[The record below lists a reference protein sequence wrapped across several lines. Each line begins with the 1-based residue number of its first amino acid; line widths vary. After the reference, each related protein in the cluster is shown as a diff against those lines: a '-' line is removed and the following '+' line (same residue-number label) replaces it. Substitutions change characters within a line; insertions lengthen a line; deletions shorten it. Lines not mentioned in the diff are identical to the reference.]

1 MTKKKKV
8 AIILPICIILLLGI
22 AVGIY
27 FGLFYNKDERND
39 YYFTFSDG
47 IVIACIFDPIRYIPE
62 IEIPSSYSIDEQGH
76 TVKGDDYVVTGIG
89 VGVFK
94 NETTGIGKIILPNT
108 IKTIE
113 REAFSDFYGEI
124 ILSSGIESIGDR
136 AFYKTHIQTFDF
148 TNVKSI
154 GDEAFAS
161 SNIREANFSSTLESL
176 GTDVFADCNNLSEVN
191 IDQNNLNYSSEQGV
205 LYNKDKTELILYPEN
220 KQDISFQIP
229 QTVTKICERAFK
241 SNSYLQSIT
250 LSDEGLLSI
259 ENEAFYRCSAL
270 TSIKIP
276 ITCSSIGDFAFY
288 DCSNLTKVDSENISQ
303 ISIGQSAFENCYK
316 LNDFKPSQII
326 SLGNR
331 AFYNCQSL
339 MSIKLTYDLLK
350 FGANSFTNAPIIYN
364 TYENGQYL
372 GDESNPYR
380 YLVSIID
387 KDVSTFTIKDGCVS
401 ICNNTFEGC
410 NDLYSVTFPTSLQV
424 IGDSAFKNCSTL
436 YIVKAD
442 DTRPAIQSIGSYAF
456 YGCEKLTSV
465 EVGQFLAKKIEPYT
479 FYNCLSLED
488 FFISNVVQIIDS
500 YAFYNC
506 KNLLTTF
513 HIADSLETI
522 GSSAFER
529 CELLERLFFPKTL
542 KNIEASAFKG
552 CNRLSSIQI
561 PQNVTTIGS
570 SAFEG
575 CELLEYVL
583 LLSDNLKSIEA
594 STFKGCKALIQVSF
608 GDSLET
614 IGSSAFEGC
623 GVLER
628 LYIPGSL
635 KNTFPESLKNIG
647 DYAFKG
653 CNVLSS
659 IKIPQNVTTIGSN
672 AFENCNNLTEI
683 TIESETIY
691 SMVDNYNCGRLL
703 ANATTIKVYE
713 SFIQAGIAN
722 LYIIQ
727 NFPVNE
733 TNGEYRI
740 FKKA

>member
-22 AVGIY
+22 ALGIY
-27 FGLFYNKDERND
+27 FGLFYNKDD
-39 YYFTFSDG
+39 KSYYFTFSNG
-47 IVIACIFDPIRYIPE
+47 ILISFSRDDSSEYIDKL
-62 IEIPSSYSIDEQGH
+62 EIPSSYSIDEQGH
-76 TVKGDDYVVTGIG
+76 TVEGDDYVVTGIG
-89 VGVFK
+89 YSVFK
-94 NETTGIGKIILPNT
+94 DEIGIGEIVLPDT
-108 IKTIE
+108 IKTIGN
-113 REAFSDFYGEI
+113 EAFSGFWGKI
-124 ILSSGIESIGDR
+124 NLPTSLESIGDK
-136 AFYKTHIQTFDF
+136 AFYNTSIT
-148 TNVKSI
+148 TINLPSVKSI
-154 GDEAFAS
+154 GNEAFAS
-161 SNIREANFSSTLESL
+161 SGLEEANFSSTLESL
-176 GTDVFADCNNLSEVN
+176 GTDVFADCFYFSQIN
-191 IDQNNLNYSSEQGV
+191 IDENNPNYSSDQGV
-205 LYNKDKTELILYPEN
+205 LYNKDKTELLIYPRN
-220 KQDISFQIP
+220 KQDTSFQVP

-241 SNSYLQSIT
+241 YNSYLQSIV
-250 LSDEGLLSI
+250 LSDQGLLSI
-259 ENEAFYRCSAL
+259 ENDAFYNCSAL

-276 ITCSSIGDFAFY
+276 TTCSSIGDFAFY
-288 DCSNLTKVDSENISQ
+288 GCSNLTIVDSENISQ

-316 LNDFKPSQII
+316 LNDFKPNHII
-326 SLGNR
+326 SLGER
-331 AFYNCQSL
+331 AFYNCRLLMIINLSNNYLEFGQSV
-339 MSIKLTYDLLK
+339 
-350 FGANSFTNAPIIYN
+350 FTNTSIIYN
-364 TYENGQYL
+364 TYQNGQYL

-522 GSSAFER
+522 GSSAFEG

-691 SMVDNYNCGRLL
+691 SMVNDYNCGGLL

-713 SFIQAGIAN
+713 SFIQAGIVN
-722 LYIIQ
+722 SYIIQ
-727 NFPVNE
+727 NFPANE
-733 TNGEYRI
+733 ISGEYRV
-740 FKKA
+740 FRKA

>member
-316 LNDFKPSQII
+316 LNDFKPSYIT
-326 SLGNR
+326 SLGER

-339 MSIKLTYDLLK
+339 ISINLSNNYLE
-350 FGANSFTNAPIIYN
+350 FGQSVFTNAPIIYN
-364 TYENGQYL
+364 TYQNGQYL
-372 GDESNPYR
+372 GDESDPYR

-387 KDVSTFTIKDGCVS
+387 KDVSTFTINEGSVS
-401 ICNNTFEGC
+401 ICDNAFENCQNLTSISLPSGILRIGESAFRDC
-410 NDLYSVTFPTSLQV
+410 YSLRSVTQ
-424 IGDSAFKNCSTL
+424 DSDP
-436 YIVKAD
+436 VGM
-442 DTRPAIQSIGSYAF
+442 QSIGGYAF
-456 YGCEKLTSV
+456 YDCKNLTTV
-465 EVGQFLAKKIEPYT
+465 EIPNLSAEKIEPYT
-479 FYNCLSLED
+479 FYNCMLLESFSLP
-488 FFISNVVQIIDS
+488 IGVTIIGS
-500 YAFYNC
+500 HAFYNC
-506 KNLLTTF
+506 KNLQNIPIDYQ
-513 HIADSLETI
+513 HSVLETI
-522 GSSAFER
+522 DSNAF
-529 CELLERLFFPKTL
+529 T
-542 KNIEASAFKG
+542 
-552 CNRLSSIQI
+552 
-561 PQNVTTIGS
+561 
-570 SAFEG
+570 G
-575 CELLEYVL
+575 CELVQSAYIP
-583 LLSDNLKSIEA
+583 KSVKNIDDSA
-594 STFKGCKALIQVSF
+594 FKGCKALTQVEFEEGSA
-608 GDSLET
+608 LEI
-614 IGSSAFEGC
+614 IGYSAFEGC
-623 GVLER
+623 NG
-628 LYIPGSL
+628 
-635 KNTFPESLKNIG
+635 
-647 DYAFKG
+647 
-653 CNVLSS
+653 LSS